1 MKDGIHP
8 EYITTAVHCT
18 CGNEWVT
25 RSTKK
30 ELRVDI
36 CNKCHPF
43 YTGTQK
49 ILDTAGRIETF
60 TKKFGSGNYA
70 SLTKKKAKPTTVKTD
85 DEE

>member
-1 MKDGIHP
+1 MKKEGHP
-8 EYITTAVHCT
+8 GYFVTKVHCS
-18 CGNEWVT
+18 CGAEFVT

-36 CNKCHPF
+36 CGACHPF

-60 TKKFGSGNYA
+60 TKKFGSGAYA
-70 SLTKKKAKPTTVKTD
+70 SLAKKKKKAEPTAPAA
-85 DEE
+85 E

>member
-8 EYITTAVHCT
+8 EYFVTKVHCT

-25 RSTKK
+25 RSTRK

-60 TKKFGSGNYA
+60 QKKFGSGNYA
-70 SLTKKKAKPTTVKTD
+70 SLTKKKPKPAPVKT
-85 DEE
+85 EEEE